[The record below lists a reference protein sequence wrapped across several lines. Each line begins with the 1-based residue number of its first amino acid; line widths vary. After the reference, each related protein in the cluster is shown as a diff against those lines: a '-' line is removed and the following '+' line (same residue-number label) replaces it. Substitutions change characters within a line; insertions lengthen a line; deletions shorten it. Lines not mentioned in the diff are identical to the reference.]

1 MEIKHGRIPR
11 DAGLRWAAAVGLTA
25 ALVLQAVP
33 ATAQPGIQSGPVAA
47 TQPDCTIQLA
57 IGNPSPGEQQVPHTI
72 VMNGT
77 AMDETAASG
86 TGISQIQAFLG
97 NRDTG
102 GRFLG
107 TAFFPASD
115 IPGAWS
121 LPAFIPDDVFG
132 GQNLFVYSMSSVSG
146 QEAFIQLPVVV
157 GESLSPDISPPNVAQ
172 SFCPLL
178 IAPTPVPT
186 IAPTVEPIVMPTIAP
201 TETPIQPVP
210 PQPVPIPPPA
220 PGAMQLSISTPASDP
235 VTFSPNVLSA
245 TAGAQV
251 TLTYTNDSSLPHS
264 WHLFNG
270 PDSSADTIAD
280 SPIITGPGATEMVTF
295 TAPSQPGSYFFWCD
309 VHTTIMTGEMIVGNG
324 QQSARR

>member
-1 MEIKHGRIPR
+1 MQIKHGRIPR
-11 DAGLRWAAAVGLTA
+11 EAALRWAAAVGLTA

-33 ATAQPGIQSGPVAA
+33 ATAQPGIQSGPAA

-57 IGNPSPGEQQVPHTI
+57 IGNPSPGEQQVPHSI
-72 VMNGT
+72 VLNGT

-121 LPAFIPDDVFG
+121 LPAFIPTDVFG
-132 GQNLFVYSMSSVSG
+132 GQNLFIYSMSSVSG

-178 IAPTPVPT
+178 IAPTPEPT
-186 IAPTVEPIVMPTIAP
+186 IAPTVEPIVMPTIEP
-201 TETPIQPVP
+201 TLT

-220 PGAMQLSISTPASDP
+220 PVAMQLSISTPASDP
-235 VTFSPNVLSA
+235 VTFNPNVLSA

>member
-1 MEIKHGRIPR
+1 MEIKHGRILR
-11 DAGLRWAAAVGLTA
+11 DAGLRWAAAAGLTA

-47 TQPDCTIQLA
+47 TQTDCTIQLA
-57 IGNPSPGEQQVPHTI
+57 VGNPSPGEQQVPHSI
-72 VMNGT
+72 VLNGT
-77 AMDETAASG
+77 AMDETATSG

-107 TAFFPASD
+107 TAFFPTSD
-115 IPGAWS
+115 IPGLWT

-132 GQNLFVYSMSSVSG
+132 GQNLFIYSMSSVSG

-157 GESLSPDISPPNVAQ
+157 GESLSPEISPPNVAQ

-178 IAPTPVPT
+178 IASTPEPTIAPT
-186 IAPTVEPIVMPTIAP
+186 IAPTVEATALPTIAP
-201 TETPIQPVP
+201 TLTPIQPVL
-210 PQPVPIPPPA
+210 PPA
-220 PGAMQLSISTPASDP
+220 PGAMQLSLTTPASDP
-235 VTFSPNVLSA
+235 ITFNPNVLSA
-245 TAGAQV
+245 TAGAEATV
-251 TLTYTNDSSLPHS
+251 TYTNDSSLPHS

-270 PDSSADTIAD
+270 PDSSADTIAAT
-280 SPIITGPGATEMVTF
+280 PIITGPGATEMVTF

-324 QQSARR
+324 QESARRR